1 MPYHIYNAIVPLVI
15 WAAAFPCLA
24 QEKSVLPD
32 INKSFRNPNVKEFIG
47 KFEQKG
53 RDVFDNQKRIL
64 AACELDQGMVVADI
78 GAGTGLFTR
87 QIASSVGS
95 QGRVYAVDIA
105 KNFIDHIESTCNKL
119 GLQNVTGVI
128 CSSSSVNLPNNSIDL
143 AFICDTYH
151 HFEFP
156 YKTMRSIHRALRPGG
171 QVVLVEF
178 RRIEGVSPS
187 WVLDHV
193 RAGQDTFTMEIVQ
206 SGFKLNGEP
215 SYLKNSYMQRFIKSD
230 RKTTSRHTVDSLDMV
245 KAMLLTKTAMLIDVR
260 EQMEW
265 DAGHLESASLIP
277 LSQLRTDSE
286 TKPFAKKI
294 GNLLPMDKII
304 YCHCRSGGRVLI
316 ATRILEKLGYDI
328 RPLKAG
334 YSELLMGGFRAAD

>member
-1 MPYHIYNAIVPLVI
+1 MPYHIYNAIVLLII
-15 WAAAFPCLA
+15 WAVAFPCLA
-24 QEKSVLPD
+24 QEKSVLPA

-53 RDVFDNQKRIL
+53 REVFDNQQKLL
-64 AACELDQGMVVADI
+64 AACELGQGMVVADI

-87 QIASSVGS
+87 QIALSVGS

-119 GLQNVTGVI
+119 GIQNVTGVI
-128 CSSSSVNLPNNSIDL
+128 CSQSSVNLPDNSIDL

-156 YKTMRSIHRALRPGG
+156 YKTMRSIHRALRSGG
-171 QVVLVEF
+171 QVVLVEI

-193 RAGQDTFTMEIVQ
+193 RAGQETFTKEIVQ

-215 SYLKNSYMQRFIKSD
+215 SYLKNSYIKRFIKSD
-230 RKTTSRHTVDSLDMV
+230 RKTTSRHTPRF
-245 KAMLLTKTAMLIDVR
+245 K
-260 EQMEW
+260 
-265 DAGHLESASLIP
+265 
-277 LSQLRTDSE
+277 
-286 TKPFAKKI
+286 
-294 GNLLPMDKII
+294 
-304 YCHCRSGGRVLI
+304 VL
-316 ATRILEKLGYDI
+316 K
-328 RPLKAG
+328 
-334 YSELLMGGFRAAD
+334 